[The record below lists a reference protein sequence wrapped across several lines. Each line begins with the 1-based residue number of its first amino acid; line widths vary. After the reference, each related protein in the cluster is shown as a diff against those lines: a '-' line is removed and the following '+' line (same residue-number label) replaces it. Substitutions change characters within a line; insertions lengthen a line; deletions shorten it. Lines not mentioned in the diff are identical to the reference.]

1 VARGHDGLA
10 LRGAAGGAAALRRD
24 LLVRFLHDYPFQ
36 PATAHWRAVEAGQ
49 LIAAGLPQGRGLDL
63 GCGDGLLTRILL
75 EQAGARQIVG
85 VDPDPAEASQA
96 EKLGI
101 YSTVH
106 TVGGDSVPEPDGSF
120 DWVLSNSV
128 LEHIEELDP
137 ILGEV
142 GRLLRSD
149 GEFVFTVPGPDF
161 HACLRGPLLP
171 GASRDAYLRHL
182 DARLAHHR
190 YWGVDE
196 WESALRGHG
205 MRVAESSAYLT
216 EAEVRRWES
225 ISRATAGILY
235 GLAPRR
241 PQPIE
246 IQRRLGM
253 RKAGQRMPLVF
264 ARALATVLS
273 AGLHGR
279 SRVTSRRYG
288 CLLVRAAKR

>member
-1 VARGHDGLA
+1 M
-10 LRGAAGGAAALRRD
+10 
-24 LLVRFLHDYPFQ
+24 
-36 PATAHWRAVEAGQ
+36 
-49 LIAAGLPQGRGLDL
+49 DL

-75 EQAGARQIVG
+75 EEVGARQIVG
-85 VDPDPAEASQA
+85 VDPDPAEASRA

-101 YSTVH
+101 YSIVH
-106 TVGGDSVPEPDGSF
+106 TVGGNSVPEPDGSF

-142 GRLLRSD
+142 GRLLRSN
-149 GEFVFTVPGPDF
+149 GQFVFTVPGPDF
-161 HACLRGPLLP
+161 HACLRGPLTP
-171 GASRDAYLRHL
+171 GASRETYVRHL

-205 MRVAESSAYLT
+205 MRVAESSVYLT

-225 ISRATAGILY
+225 ISRVTAGILY
-235 GLAPRR
+235 ALARRR

-253 RKAGQRMPLVF
+253 RKAGQRMPLAI
-264 ARALATVLS
+264 ARRLATVLS
-273 AGLHGR
+273 SGLKDASKG
-279 SRVTSRRYG
+279 TSLRFG
-288 CLLVRAAKR
+288 CLLVTAAKR